1 MKTKPGSLLHRT
13 FQTGITLKGIDGVFE
28 TIGGLMLWFISPSR
42 LNEIVRGLLQ
52 HELSRD
58 PHDFFA
64 SHFAH
69 LAQKLSTADPLFAS
83 AFLLSHGLT
92 KVLIVIALLRNKL
105 WAYPLAIIVFGA
117 FASYEAYRYAHTRSF
132 TLGMVTILDG
142 AVVILAYCEYRRQKK
157 QRTSV
162 AASQPSS

>member
-1 MKTKPGSLLHRT
+1 MKRSSLLHRT
-13 FQTGITLKGIDGVFE
+13 FQTGIALKGIDGILE
-28 TIGGLMLWFISPSR
+28 TIGGLTLWFISPSR

-69 LAQKLSTADPLFAS
+69 LAQKLSTADPWFAS

-92 KVLIVIALLRNKL
+92 KVLIVIALWRNKL
-105 WAYPLAIIVFGA
+105 WAYPLAIIVFGGFTA
-117 FASYEAYRYAHTRSF
+117 YEAYRYAYTHSF
-132 TLGMVTILDG
+132 TIAMVTILDG
-142 AVVILAYCEYRRQKK
+142 AVAILACWEYRRQK
-157 QRTSV
+157 RERSAV
-162 AASQPSS
+162 AAEGRL